1 MALQRSLL
9 LPLDERGPLR
19 VMFMIN
25 DMTVGGAEML
35 TYEIIRRLDR
45 ERFAPE
51 LCCMRGLGELGER
64 LRDDVPVF
72 SHVLKYK
79 YDVRVLYRLTRLLRR
94 RKIDAVVTVGA
105 GDRMFWGRLAAWRA
119 SVPVVIS
126 AIHSTGW
133 PDRIGRL
140 NRLLTPLTDAFIGVA
155 APHGRYL
162 VEEEGFP
169 EDRVHV
175 IPNGVDTDRF
185 QPCQRD
191 VALVQRL
198 GIPPDARI
206 VGLVAVLRPEKNH
219 ELFLRAAAIVRRQ
232 VANVHFVFVGD
243 GAQREVLERLRKEL
257 GLGDV
262 VHFLGSRRD
271 VPELL
276 PLFDV
281 FALTS
286 KIEASPVSILEAQ
299 ACGVP
304 VVATRVGSI
313 PDSVLDGQTGL
324 LVSPGSV
331 DEVAAAVLRVLRSPE
346 LAASLRALARE
357 HVVSHHSL
365 DGTVRGYEELISHVY
380 GQKAAKVEYTEPAT
394 V

>member
-1 MALQRSLL
+1 
-9 LPLDERGPLR
+9 
-19 VMFMIN
+19 
-25 DMTVGGAEML
+25 
-35 TYEIIRRLDR
+35 
-45 ERFAPE
+45 
-51 LCCMRGLGELGER
+51 
-64 LRDDVPVF
+64 
-72 SHVLKYK
+72 
-79 YDVRVLYRLTRLLRR
+79 
-94 RKIDAVVTVGA
+94 
-105 GDRMFWGRLAAWRA
+105 
-119 SVPVVIS
+119 
-126 AIHSTGW
+126 
-133 PDRIGRL
+133 
-140 NRLLTPLTDAFIGVA
+140 
-155 APHGRYL
+155 
-162 VEEEGFP
+162 
-169 EDRVHV
+169 
-175 IPNGVDTDRF
+175 
-185 QPCQRD
+185 
-191 VALVQRL
+191 
-198 GIPPDARI
+198 
-206 VGLVAVLRPEKNH
+206 
-219 ELFLRAAAIVRRQ
+219 
-232 VANVHFVFVGD
+232 
-243 GAQREVLERLRKEL
+243 
-257 GLGDV
+257 
-262 VHFLGSRRD
+262 
-271 VPELL
+271 LL